1 MAISPRHGDR
11 PTSPE
16 QPHGRASERIS
27 GVTAQAT
34 APAPLQLVL
43 GEEELL
49 IERAVRGALDAA
61 RAADPAAELTRVRVS
76 ELTPPELAELVSPS
90 LFAEGRVIVLESAQ
104 DISQELADAVTA
116 YLKSPAE
123 GVVLVVV
130 HTGGGRSKAG
140 KALPAALR
148 KAGAEVTEC
157 PKLTKPADRD
167 AFVRN
172 EVRRVGGKI
181 DPAGVAALIDAVGS
195 DLRELSSA
203 ATQLVADTGGRVDAE
218 AVRRYHRGR
227 ADVTGFAV
235 AEKAVSGDRAAA
247 LESLRWA
254 EQLGVPPV
262 LLADALADAVR
273 TIARVSAAGRG
284 NPNQLAAELGMPPWK
299 IRKAQ
304 GQARG
309 WGQDGLAAAMQVV
322 ARLNAE
328 VKGVAADPSYA
339 LERAVL
345 EVAAAKG

>member
-1 MAISPRHGDR
+1 M
-11 PTSPE
+11 
-16 QPHGRASERIS
+16 
-27 GVTAQAT
+27 TAQAT
-34 APAPLQLVL
+34 APAPLHLVL

-49 IERAVRGALDAA
+49 IERAVRETLAAA
-61 RAADPAAELTRVRVS
+61 RAMDATAELTRVRVS
-76 ELTPPELAELVSPS
+76 DLTAPELAELVSPS
-90 LFAEGRVIVLESAQ
+90 LFSEGRVIVLESAQ
-104 DISQELADAVTA
+104 DISQELADAVAA
-116 YLKSPAE
+116 YLKDPAD

-140 KALPAALR
+140 KSLPAALK

-157 PKLTKPADRD
+157 PKLTKPAEREQ
-167 AFVRN
+167 FVRH

-203 ATQLVADTGGRVDAE
+203 ATQLVADTGGAVDAE

-254 EQLGVPPV
+254 MQLGVPHV
-262 LLADALADAVR
+262 LVADALADAVR
-273 TIARVSAAGRG
+273 TIARVAGAGRG
-284 NPNQLAAELGMPPWK
+284 NPNQMAGELGMPPWK

-304 GQARG
+304 GQSRG
-309 WGQDGLAAAMQVV
+309 WNPDGLATAMRVV

-328 VKGVAADPSYA
+328 VKGVAADPGYA

-345 EVAAAKG
+345 EVAAAKGDR

>member
-1 MAISPRHGDR
+1 
-11 PTSPE
+11 
-16 QPHGRASERIS
+16 
-27 GVTAQAT
+27 VTAQAT

-49 IERAVRGALDAA
+49 IERAVREALAAA
-61 RAADPAAELTRVRVS
+61 RAMDATAELTRVRVS
-76 ELTPPELAELVSPS
+76 DLTAPELAELVSPS
-90 LFAEGRVIVLESAQ
+90 LFSEGRVIVLESAQ
-104 DISQELADAVTA
+104 DISQELADAVAA
-116 YLKSPAE
+116 YLKDPAD

-140 KALPAALR
+140 KTLPAVLK

-157 PKLTKPADRD
+157 PKMTKPAEREQ
-167 AFVRN
+167 FVRH

-203 ATQLVADTGGRVDAE
+203 ATQLVADTGGAVDAE

-235 AEKAVSGDRAAA
+235 AERAVSGDRAAA

-254 EQLGVPPV
+254 MQLGVPHV
-262 LLADALADAVR
+262 LVADALADAVR
-273 TIARVSAAGRG
+273 TIARVSGAGRG
-284 NPNQLAAELGMPPWK
+284 NPNQLAGELGMPPWK

-304 GQARG
+304 GQSRG
-309 WGQDGLAAAMQVV
+309 WNQDGLATAMRVV

-328 VKGVAADPSYA
+328 VKGVAADPGYA

-345 EVAAAKG
+345 EVAAAKGDR

>member
-1 MAISPRHGDR
+1 
-11 PTSPE
+11 
-16 QPHGRASERIS
+16 
-27 GVTAQAT
+27 VTAQAT

-49 IERAVRGALDAA
+49 IERAVRETLAAA
-61 RAADPAAELTRVRVS
+61 RAMDATAELTRVRVS
-76 ELTPPELAELVSPS
+76 DLTAPELAELVSPS
-90 LFAEGRVIVLESAQ
+90 LFSEGRVIVLESAQ
-104 DISQELADAVTA
+104 DISQELADAVAA
-116 YLKSPAE
+116 YLNDPAD

-140 KALPAALR
+140 KTLPAVLK

-157 PKLTKPADRD
+157 PKLTKPAEREQ
-167 AFVRN
+167 FVRH

-203 ATQLVADTGGRVDAE
+203 ATQLVADTGGSVDAE

-254 EQLGVPPV
+254 MQLGVPHV
-262 LLADALADAVR
+262 LVADALADAVR
-273 TIARVSAAGRG
+273 TIARVSGAGRG
-284 NPNQLAAELGMPPWK
+284 NPNQLAGELGMPPWK

-304 GQARG
+304 GQSRG
-309 WGQDGLAAAMQVV
+309 WNPDGLATAMRVV

-328 VKGVAADPSYA
+328 VKGVAADPGYA

-345 EVAAAKG
+345 EVAAAKGDR

>member
-1 MAISPRHGDR
+1 M
-11 PTSPE
+11 
-16 QPHGRASERIS
+16 
-27 GVTAQAT
+27 TAQAT
-34 APAPLQLVL
+34 APAPLHLVL

-49 IERAVRGALDAA
+49 IERAVRETLAAA
-61 RAADPAAELTRVRVS
+61 RATDATAELTRVRVS
-76 ELTPPELAELVSPS
+76 DLTAPELAELVSPS
-90 LFAEGRVIVLESAQ
+90 LFSEGRVIVLESAQ
-104 DISQELADAVTA
+104 DISQELSDAVAA
-116 YLKSPAE
+116 YLKDPAD

-140 KALPAALR
+140 KSLPAVLK

-157 PKLTKPADRD
+157 PKLTKPAEREQ
-167 AFVRN
+167 FVRH

-181 DPAGVAALIDAVGS
+181 DPAGVAALLDAVGS

-203 ATQLVADTGGRVDAE
+203 ATQLVADTGGAVDAD

-235 AEKAVSGDRAAA
+235 AEKAVGGDRAAA

-254 EQLGVPPV
+254 MQLGVPHV
-262 LLADALADAVR
+262 LVADALADAVR
-273 TIARVSAAGRG
+273 TIARVSGAGRG
-284 NPNQLAAELGMPPWK
+284 NPNQLAGELGMPPWK

-304 GQARG
+304 GQSRG
-309 WGQDGLAAAMQVV
+309 WNPDGLATAMRVV

-328 VKGVAADPSYA
+328 VKGVAADPGYA

-345 EVAAAKG
+345 EVAAAKGDR

>member
-1 MAISPRHGDR
+1 M
-11 PTSPE
+11 
-16 QPHGRASERIS
+16 
-27 GVTAQAT
+27 TAQAT

-49 IERAVRGALDAA
+49 IERAVRETLAAA
-61 RAADPAAELTRVRVS
+61 RAMDATAELTRVRVS
-76 ELTPPELAELVSPS
+76 DLTAPELAELVSPS
-90 LFAEGRVIVLESAQ
+90 LFSEGRVIVLESAQ
-104 DISQELADAVTA
+104 DISQELADAVAA
-116 YLKSPAE
+116 YLKDPAD

-140 KALPAALR
+140 KSLPAVLK

-157 PKLTKPADRD
+157 PKLTKPAEREQ
-167 AFVRN
+167 FVRH

-181 DPAGVAALIDAVGS
+181 DPAGVAALLDAVGS

-203 ATQLVADTGGRVDAE
+203 ATQLVADTGGTVDAD

-254 EQLGVPPV
+254 MQLGVPHV
-262 LLADALADAVR
+262 LVADALADAVR
-273 TIARVSAAGRG
+273 TIARVAGAGRG
-284 NPNQLAAELGMPPWK
+284 NPNQMAGELGMPPWK

-304 GQARG
+304 GQSRG
-309 WGQDGLAAAMQVV
+309 WNPDGLATAMRVV

-328 VKGVAADPSYA
+328 VKGVAADPGYA

-345 EVAAAKG
+345 EVAAAKGDR

>member
-1 MAISPRHGDR
+1 M
-11 PTSPE
+11 
-16 QPHGRASERIS
+16 
-27 GVTAQAT
+27 TAQAT
-34 APAPLQLVL
+34 APAPLHLVL

-49 IERAVRGALDAA
+49 IERAVRETLAAA
-61 RAADPAAELTRVRVS
+61 RAMDATAELTRVRVS
-76 ELTPPELAELVSPS
+76 DLTAPELAELVSPS
-90 LFAEGRVIVLESAQ
+90 LFSEGRVIVLESAQ
-104 DISQELADAVTA
+104 DISQELADAVAA
-116 YLKSPAE
+116 YLKDPAD

-140 KALPAALR
+140 KSLPAALK

-157 PKLTKPADRD
+157 PKLTKPAEREQ
-167 AFVRN
+167 FVRH

-181 DPAGVAALIDAVGS
+181 DPAGVAALLDAVGS

-203 ATQLVADTGGRVDAE
+203 ATQLVADTGGTVDAD

-235 AEKAVSGDRAAA
+235 AEKAVGGDRAAA

-254 EQLGVPPV
+254 MQLGVPHV
-262 LLADALADAVR
+262 LVADALADAVR
-273 TIARVSAAGRG
+273 TIARVSGAGRG
-284 NPNQLAAELGMPPWK
+284 NPNQLAGELGMPPWK

-304 GQARG
+304 GQSRG
-309 WGQDGLAAAMQVV
+309 WNPDGLATAMRVV

-328 VKGVAADPSYA
+328 VKGVAADPGYA

-345 EVAAAKG
+345 EVAAAKGDR

>member
-1 MAISPRHGDR
+1 M
-11 PTSPE
+11 
-16 QPHGRASERIS
+16 
-27 GVTAQAT
+27 TAQAT
-34 APAPLQLVL
+34 APAPLHLVL

-49 IERAVRGALDAA
+49 IERAVRETLAAA
-61 RAADPAAELTRVRVS
+61 RAMDATAELTRARVS
-76 ELTPPELAELVSPS
+76 DLTAPELAELVSPS
-90 LFAEGRVIVLESAQ
+90 LFSEGRVIVLESAQ
-104 DISQELADAVTA
+104 DISQELADAVA
-116 YLKSPAE
+116 SYLKDPAD

-140 KALPAALR
+140 KTLPAALK

-157 PKLTKPADRD
+157 PKLTKPAEREQ
-167 AFVRN
+167 FVRH

-203 ATQLVADTGGRVDAE
+203 ATQLVADTDGAVDAE

-254 EQLGVPPV
+254 MQLGVPHV
-262 LLADALADAVR
+262 LVADALADAVR
-273 TIARVSAAGRG
+273 TIARVSGAGRG
-284 NPNQLAAELGMPPWK
+284 NPNQLAGELGMPPWK

-304 GQARG
+304 GQSRG
-309 WGQDGLAAAMQVV
+309 WNPDGLAVAMRVV

-328 VKGVAADPSYA
+328 VKGVAADPGYA

-345 EVAAAKG
+345 EVAAAKGDR

>member
-1 MAISPRHGDR
+1 
-11 PTSPE
+11 
-16 QPHGRASERIS
+16 
-27 GVTAQAT
+27 VTAQAT
-34 APAPLQLVL
+34 APAPLHLVL

-49 IERAVRGALDAA
+49 IERAVRETLAAA
-61 RAADPAAELTRVRVS
+61 RAMDPTAELTRARVS
-76 ELTPPELAELVSPS
+76 DLTAPELAELVSPS
-90 LFAEGRVIVLESAQ
+90 LFSEGRVIVLESAQ
-104 DISQELADAVTA
+104 DISQELSDAVAA
-116 YLKSPAE
+116 YLKDPAD

-140 KALPAALR
+140 KSLPAGLK

-157 PKLTKPADRD
+157 PKLTKPAEREQ
-167 AFVRN
+167 FVRH

-181 DPAGVAALIDAVGS
+181 DPAGVAALLDAVGS

-203 ATQLVADTGGRVDAE
+203 ATQLVADTGGAVDAD

-235 AEKAVSGDRAAA
+235 AEKAVSGDRSAG

-254 EQLGVPPV
+254 MQLGVPHV
-262 LLADALADAVR
+262 LVADALADAVR
-273 TIARVSAAGRG
+273 TIARVSGAGRG
-284 NPNQLAAELGMPPWK
+284 NPNQLAGELGMPPWK

-304 GQARG
+304 GQSRG
-309 WGQDGLAAAMQVV
+309 WNPDGLATAMRVV

-328 VKGVAADPSYA
+328 VKGVAADPGYA

-345 EVAAAKG
+345 EVAAAKGDR

>member
-1 MAISPRHGDR
+1 M
-11 PTSPE
+11 
-16 QPHGRASERIS
+16 
-27 GVTAQAT
+27 TAQAT
-34 APAPLQLVL
+34 APAPLHLVL

-49 IERAVRGALDAA
+49 IERAVRETLAAA
-61 RAADPAAELTRVRVS
+61 RATDATAELTRVRVS
-76 ELTPPELAELVSPS
+76 DLTAPELAELVSPS
-90 LFAEGRVIVLESAQ
+90 LFSEGRVIVLESAQ
-104 DISQELADAVTA
+104 DISQELADAVAA
-116 YLKSPAE
+116 YLKDPAD

-140 KALPAALR
+140 KSLPAVLK

-157 PKLTKPADRD
+157 PKLTKPAEREQ
-167 AFVRN
+167 FVRH

-203 ATQLVADTGGRVDAE
+203 ATQLVADTGGTVDAE

-254 EQLGVPPV
+254 MQLGVPHV
-262 LLADALADAVR
+262 LVADALADAVR
-273 TIARVSAAGRG
+273 TIARVSGAGRG
-284 NPNQLAAELGMPPWK
+284 NPNQLAGELGMPPWK

-304 GQARG
+304 GQSRG
-309 WGQDGLAAAMQVV
+309 WNPDGLAMAMRVV

-328 VKGVAADPSYA
+328 VKGVAADPGYA

-345 EVAAAKG
+345 EVAAAKGDR